1 MKFFIIVF
9 YLLTISYFATSQSI
23 NGVVVDLET
32 KKPILGAHIVVK
44 NKMNVGSITN
54 NDGSFLMAKKFLS
67 DTLIVSH
74 INYEPK
80 EIILKNNL
88 VINLKAKSI
97 TLKEITVSPLEVSRI
112 MDSVFD
118 NLEANHYSKENIYQF
133 FFRAIN
139 YQKDSTLNLI
149 EEHQGFIQHNKNS
162 NSKFSIDQSR
172 LTALSNSGK
181 KALDDYRFIK
191 LVSKQSDNIFKYL
204 EDYLHHRKNKR
215 YKYNLED
222 VFSYNGRETYKISY
236 STDKDTYYKK
246 GYLLIDKST
255 KAIVRNVLD
264 HSDYYQINYVIE
276 GDKWYLSNSYHR
288 KIRGDYT
295 EEIIMNYQKID
306 DLNPDKGFESAFA
319 LSPAK
324 LSKSEKTYTNS
335 YWEFSNVIPLPDW
348 VLSQINEIENK

>member
-1 MKFFIIVF
+1 M
-9 YLLTISYFATSQSI
+9 ATSQSI
-23 NGVVVDLET
+23 NGVVFDSES
-32 KKPILGAHIVVK
+32 KKTIVGAHIVVK

-54 NDGSFLMAKKFLS
+54 NDGKFLMSKNFLS

-74 INYEPK
+74 INYQPQEV
-80 EIILKNNL
+80 IFRNNL
-88 VINLKAKSI
+88 VINLQAKSI
-97 TLKEITVSPLEVSRI
+97 TLKEITVSPLEVSKI
-112 MDSVFD
+112 IESVFD
-118 NLEANHYSKENIYQF
+118 NLEDNHYNEENIYQF

-139 YQKDSTLNLI
+139 YQNDSMLNLI

-181 KALDDYRFIK
+181 NSLDDYRFIK
-191 LVSKQSDNIFKYL
+191 LVSKQSDNVFKYL

-222 VFSYNGRETYKISY
+222 VFLYNGRETYKISY

-255 KAIVRNVLD
+255 KALVRNVLD

-288 KIRGDYT
+288 KIRGNYS

-306 DLNPDKGFESAFA
+306 DLNPDKEFQSAFA

-324 LSKSEKTYTNS
+324 LSKSEKTYANS

>member
-1 MKFFIIVF
+1 MKFLIIVF
-9 YLLTISYFATSQSI
+9 YFLTISYFATSQSV

-32 KKPILGAHIVVK
+32 DKPVLGAHIVVK

-54 NDGSFLMAKKFLS
+54 NDGSFLMAKKFFS
-67 DTLIVSH
+67 DTIIISH

-80 EIILKNNL
+80 EVILKNNL
-88 VINLKAKSI
+88 NVKLQAKSV
-97 TLKEITVSPLEVSRI
+97 TLKEITVTPLEVNKI
-112 MDSVFD
+112 MEDAFD
-118 NLEANHYSKENIYQF
+118 NLEANHYNEENIYQF

-149 EEHQGFIQHNKNS
+149 EEHQGYIQHNKNN

-181 KALDDYRFIK
+181 KSLDDYRFIN
-191 LVSKQSDNIFKYL
+191 LVSIQSDNIFKYL
-204 EDYLHHRKNKR
+204 EDYLHHRKSRR
-215 YKYNLED
+215 YQYSLDE
-222 VFSYNGRETYKISY
+222 VFSYNGRETYKVSY
-236 STDKDTYYKK
+236 STDQDTYYKQ

-288 KIRGDYT
+288 KIRGDYS
-295 EEIIMNYQKID
+295 EEIIMNYQKTG
-306 DLNPDKGFESAFA
+306 DLNSDKEFESAFA
-319 LSPAK
+319 LSPSK

-348 VLSQINEIENK
+348 VLSQINQIESK